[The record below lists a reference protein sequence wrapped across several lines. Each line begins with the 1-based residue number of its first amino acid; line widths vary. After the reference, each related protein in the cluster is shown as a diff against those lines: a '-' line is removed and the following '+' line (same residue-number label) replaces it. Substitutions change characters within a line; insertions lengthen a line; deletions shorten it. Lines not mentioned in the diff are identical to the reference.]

1 MLGNDHAVAVLRRE
15 HSAGVEAH
23 AERGYVRAQLDRR
36 RYRVG
41 ARARIAELRVR
52 DVAFMTE
59 RIAEVLSRCRGVV
72 QFVTGD
78 IVAEPV
84 AAVVRE
90 PQVVR
95 VRVPVEKPTVLR
107 TPRAYTSALEPSGR
121 IRR

>member
-15 HSAGVEAH
+15 HPAGVEAH
-23 AERGYVRAQLDRR
+23 AERGYVRAKLDRW

-41 ARARIAELRVR
+41 ARAQIAELRVR
-52 DVAFMTE
+52 EVAFMTE

-78 IVAEPV
+78 VVAEPV
-84 AAVVRE
+84 AAVVGK

-95 VRVPVEKPTVLR
+95 AWVPVETHRVAHTARVHLGLGAVGAD
-107 TPRAYTSALEPSGR
+107 T
-121 IRR
+121 